1 MHTFI
6 YTTKISYNNY
16 VNKKSKFSI
25 SYHIEPC
32 HLEQMLARLSHK
44 TRDLAGEEVEI

>member
-6 YTTKISYNNY
+6 YTTKISY
-16 VNKKSKFSI
+16 KKSKFSI